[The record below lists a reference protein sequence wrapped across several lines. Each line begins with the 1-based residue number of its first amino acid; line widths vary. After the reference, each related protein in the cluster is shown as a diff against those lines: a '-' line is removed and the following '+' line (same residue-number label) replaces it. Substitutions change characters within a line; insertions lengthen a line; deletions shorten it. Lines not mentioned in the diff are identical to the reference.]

1 MAIWHSF
8 SLVGHYRIFRA
19 MNTLTNYHRLEV
31 KPKMELSVSY
41 EIASLKVVL
50 KFGCVRFTCTLI
62 YWVCLRTRTA
72 HCRNTALS
80 NGALIFFFPS
90 F

>member
-8 SLVGHYRIFRA
+8 LLVGHYRIFRA

-41 EIASLKVVL
+41 EIASLKWKRVISPFL
-50 KFGCVRFTCTLI
+50 ALHFGVPK
-62 YWVCLRTRTA
+62 VQ
-72 HCRNTALS
+72 
-80 NGALIFFFPS
+80 
-90 F
+90 

>member
-8 SLVGHYRIFRA
+8 LLVGHYRIFRA

-41 EIASLKVVL
+41 EIASLKIDEISKSL
-50 KFGCVRFTCTLI
+50 
-62 YWVCLRTRTA
+62 
-72 HCRNTALS
+72 
-80 NGALIFFFPS
+80 
-90 F
+90 

>member
-8 SLVGHYRIFRA
+8 LLVGHYRIFRA

-41 EIASLKVVL
+41 EIASLKEFVDDAIVFL
-50 KFGCVRFTCTLI
+50 
-62 YWVCLRTRTA
+62 YSP
-72 HCRNTALS
+72 AL
-80 NGALIFFFPS
+80 
-90 F
+90 